1 MILFVDLEHESGRSG
16 EMGTFLLAN
25 RTRITYLL
33 EDITGDTCL
42 LQRYHTVNPAFIAR
56 HGIRA
61 MFLSGSGTDASEYD
75 EASKAGLRE
84 VIREARIPIF
94 GFCAGWQWMAE
105 SLGSPIEHVG
115 RIPDGE
121 PDSDPDYMP
130 GWLTESGYLPVEV
143 VADHRVLEGLGEAP
157 VFRHFHGQEI
167 KQLPEGFSNYARTTV
182 TEHQL
187 AIHDTLPLLGTQFHP
202 EYPTEEH
209 PEGRVLIENFC
220 RWSGLIEP

>member
-1 MILFVDLEHESGRSG
+1 MILFVDLEHESGRAG

-33 EDITGDTCL
+33 EDITDDTCL
-42 LQRYHTVNPAFIAR
+42 LQRYDRVNPALIAR

-75 EASKAGLRE
+75 EAAKAGLRE

-105 SLGSPIEHVG
+105 SLGSTIEQVG
-115 RIPDGE
+115 PLPEGE
-121 PDSDPDYMP
+121 DDPDPDYMP
-130 GWLTESGYLPVEV
+130 GWRTESGYLPVEIIG
-143 VADHRVLEGLGEAP
+143 DHPIVDGLGESP

-167 KQLPEGFSNYARTTV
+167 KTLPDGFSNYARTDV

-187 AIHDTLPLLGTQFHP
+187 AIHDSLPLVGSQFHP
-202 EYPTEEH
+202 EYPTDDH
-209 PEGRVLIENFC
+209 PEGRTLIEGFC
-220 RWSGLIEP
+220 SWAGIV

>member
-1 MILFVDLEHESGRSG
+1 MILFVDLEHESGHAG

-25 RTRITYLL
+25 RSRIAYLL
-33 EDITGDTCL
+33 EDVSGDTCL
-42 LQRYHTVNPAFIAR
+42 LQRYHKVDPALISR

-75 EASKAGLRE
+75 ESGKAGLRE

-105 SLGSPIEHVG
+105 SLGAAIEHIGPLPVG
-115 RIPDGE
+115 GADP
-121 PDSDPDYMP
+121 DPDYMP
-130 GWLTESGYLPVEV
+130 GWKTESGYQPVEV
-143 VADHRVLEGLGEAP
+143 FGSHALLEGLGASP

-167 KQLPEGFSNYARTTV
+167 KTLPEGFTNYARTGV

-187 AIHDTLPLLGTQFHP
+187 AIHDDLPLVGSQFHP
-202 EYPTEEH
+202 EYPTDEH
-209 PEGRVLIENFC
+209 PEGRILIENFC
-220 RWSGLIEP
+220 SWAGIA